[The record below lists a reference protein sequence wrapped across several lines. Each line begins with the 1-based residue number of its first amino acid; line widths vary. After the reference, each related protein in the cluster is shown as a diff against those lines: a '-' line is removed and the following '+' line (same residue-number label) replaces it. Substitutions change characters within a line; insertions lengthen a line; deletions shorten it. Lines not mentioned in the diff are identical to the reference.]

1 MKFNEI
7 SDEKKKEIEWELRN
21 EPDDLKLRQAQL
33 NYGIHFDGKEK
44 PWKIVGNRNHANA
57 IANTLKSRGKNV
69 EVRVT
74 KQPVSEDYDGKIK
87 GVPVEVKKQPNGNFS
102 LKLGGEE
109 LGMFASEKAAM
120 QHAAMQVYV
129 PKGSDSH
136 KRSTA
141 QPLAASKKPDP
152 VKKNMD
158 KFHKPKTHKDLKAA
172 QKRGYEK
179 HKKNKLQE
187 GPLVVRGEGQ
197 LHNLVDNMLDG
208 WFEAKSRTRDEL
220 EKVLNAI
227 GKTIT
232 GDADRL
238 VIDNIGKAEDYSIN
252 EYTDIPFDQCPS
264 CGGEIFHEAEGK
276 KDACYHKVKSRYK
289 VWPSAYASGALVQCR
304 KKGAKNWGNK
314 SKK

>member
-1 MKFNEI
+1 MKLNEI
-7 SDEKKKEIEWELRN
+7 SDEKKREIEWELRN
-21 EPDDLKLRQAQL
+21 EPDELKGKSLKIF
-33 NYGIHFDGKEK
+33 NYGIHFDGKDK
-44 PWKIVGNRNHANA
+44 PWKVVGNENHANA
-57 IANTLKSRGKNV
+57 IAKTLRSRGKNV
-69 EVRVT
+69 EVRLT
-74 KQPVSEDYDGKIK
+74 KQSVSEDYDGKIK
-87 GVPVEVKKQPNGNFS
+87 GVPVEVKKQPNGNYS

-129 PKGSDSH
+129 PKGSGSH

-141 QPLAASKKPDP
+141 QPLAASKKPNP

-158 KFHKPKTHKDLKAA
+158 KFHKPKTHKDMKAA

-179 HKKNKLQE
+179 HKAKELQE
-187 GPLVVRGEGQ
+187 GPVVVRGEGQ
-197 LHNLVDNMLDG
+197 LHNLVDNLMDG

-238 VIDNIGKAEDYSIN
+238 VIDNISKAEDYSI
-252 EYTDIPFDQCPS
+252 EEKKTKQRLDPKCWDGYKKQGTKMK
-264 CGGEIFHEAEGK
+264 GGVRVNNCVPK
-276 KDACYHKVKSRYK
+276 
-289 VWPSAYASGALVQCR
+289 
-304 KKGAKNWGNK
+304 
-314 SKK
+314 